1 MSMSNIDLGARS
13 ERTHKDKSIN
23 RSDVQMLEKNNKHMD
38 LYYDKKSAFHTQKP
52 KNKFEGAIIS
62 LMTAVHVS
70 LLYNGKRISKREYQ
84 LENVPPP
91 NIILL

>member
-1 MSMSNIDLGARS
+1 MSNIDLGARS

-52 KNKFEGAIIS
+52 KNKFTVGRHYFIDDRC
-62 LMTAVHVS
+62 TRVS
-70 LLYNGKRISKREYQ
+70 PLQRKTDFQ
-84 LENVPPP
+84 T
-91 NIILL
+91 